1 MLCEAAGLVALVLVL
16 AFALSARNSISL
28 QRPSLRL
35 PLSIP
40 AIEAAML
47 SLALEASR
55 GPSHLWHVFHC
66 YREVH
71 SRVGDRWKAN
81 ESCCTDMAASMPFGY
96 RAALPAVERMISQ
109 CTADLVGWWIG
120 VPFVYI

>member
-35 PLSIP
+35 PLPIP

-47 SLALEASR
+47 LLALEACR

-66 YREVH
+66 YR
-71 SRVGDRWKAN
+71 G
-81 ESCCTDMAASMPFGY
+81 
-96 RAALPAVERMISQ
+96 ALEGWRSLEVERY
-109 CTADLVGWWIG
+109 CTRHGSIECLSHMLASLRPPLDTSCFLCPPLAAFADLG
-120 VPFVYI
+120 VALGL